1 MITNNT
7 YKAVELFAGIGGFRL
22 ACNHLN
28 IETIW
33 ANDRD
38 PTAIKVY
45 KSNFGKDSIV
55 EGDIWNLIE
64 SVPNHDLLTGGFP
77 CQPFSKAGKKQG
89 VQDYRG
95 TLFEAIVK
103 ILSIQRPKYF
113 VLENVSS
120 LLCLENGKNFQAILS
135 ALASLNYKIEWKV
148 FNALEFG
155 LPQNRERIVIV
166 GSRDAMYN
174 ESYFVSKEILL
185 QSSISV
191 LSKITSLDEWNII
204 NRDKL
209 FFGTWGMAYGDRY
222 ISCDIP
228 CAKNIHKLTLKSIL
242 QNEVN
247 ENFDFTEETEE
258 RIKNSVFVNRF
269 FNGVQILY
277 TQAGGARMGYSIFG
291 VDGIAPT
298 LTASSS
304 RHYERYKIGNMY
316 RRLTNVE
323 YARLQGFPD
332 NHCNAVSIYKQY
344 KLYGNAVPH
353 QIVQYVIEKLINEE
367 KTEINYPKQTLF

>member
-1 MITNNT
+1 MITHNT

-22 ACNHLN
+22 ACDNLD

-33 ANDRD
+33 ANDID

-55 EGDIWNLIE
+55 EGDIWNLIQ
-64 SVPNHDLLTGGFP
+64 SVPNHDILTGGFP

-103 ILSIQRPKYF
+103 ILSIKNPEYF

-120 LLCLENGKNFQAILS
+120 LLCLEKGKNFQAILS
-135 ALASLNYKIEWKV
+135 ALASLDYKVEWKV

-166 GSRDAMYN
+166 GSRNAKYN
-174 ESYFVSKEILL
+174 ESYFVSKENLS
-185 QSSISV
+185 QSSIDV
-191 LSKITSLDEWNII
+191 LSKIPSLDEWYSIHS
-204 NRDKL
+204 DKL
-209 FFGTWGMAYGDRY
+209 YFGTWGMANGDRY
-222 ISCDIP
+222 ISCDVQ
-228 CAKNIHKLTLKSIL
+228 CKGNIHKVTLKSIL

-247 ENFDFTEETEE
+247 EDFDFTSETEK
-258 RIKNSVFVNRF
+258 RIKDSVFINRF
-269 FNGVQILY
+269 YNGVQILY
-277 TQAGGARMGYSIFG
+277 NQAGGARMGYSIFG
-291 VDGIAPT
+291 VEGIAPT

-304 RHYERYKIGNMY
+304 RHYERYKIGNSY

-332 NHCNAVSIYKQY
+332 NHCNVVSIYKQY

-353 QIVQYVIEKLINEE
+353 QIVQYVIEKLIHQE
-367 KTEINYPKQTLF
+367 KKELNYPKQTLF

>member
-22 ACNHLN
+22 ACNNLN

-33 ANDRD
+33 ANDID

-174 ESYFVSKEILL
+174 ESYFVSKDILL

-228 CAKNIHKLTLKSIL
+228 CAKNIHQLTLKSIL

-247 ENFDFTEETEE
+247 EYFDFTEETEE

-277 TQAGGARMGYSIFG
+277 NQAGGARMGYSIFG

>member
-22 ACNHLN
+22 ACNNLN

-33 ANDRD
+33 ANDID

-222 ISCDIP
+222 ISCDTP

-247 ENFDFTEETEE
+247 EYFDFTEETEE

-277 TQAGGARMGYSIFG
+277 NQAGGARMGYSIFG

>member
-22 ACNHLN
+22 ACNNLN

-33 ANDRD
+33 ANDID

-209 FFGTWGMAYGDRY
+209 FFETWGMAYGDRY

-247 ENFDFTEETEE
+247 EYFDFTEETEE

-277 TQAGGARMGYSIFG
+277 NQAGGARMGYSIFG

>member
-22 ACNHLN
+22 ACNNLN
-28 IETIW
+28 IQTIW
-33 ANDRD
+33 ANDID

-174 ESYFVSKEILL
+174 ESYFVSKENLL

-247 ENFDFTEETEE
+247 EYFDFTEETEE

-277 TQAGGARMGYSIFG
+277 NQAGGARMGYSIFG

>member
-22 ACNHLN
+22 ACNNLN

-33 ANDRD
+33 ANDID

-247 ENFDFTEETEE
+247 EYFDFTEETEE

-277 TQAGGARMGYSIFG
+277 NQAGGARMGYSIFG
-291 VDGIAPT
+291 IDGIAPT

>member
-22 ACNHLN
+22 ACNNLN

-33 ANDRD
+33 ANDID

-247 ENFDFTEETEE
+247 EYFDFTEETEE

-277 TQAGGARMGYSIFG
+277 NQAGGARMGYSIFG

>member
-1 MITNNT
+1 MINNNT

-22 ACNHLN
+22 ACNNLN

-33 ANDRD
+33 ANDID

-247 ENFDFTEETEE
+247 EYFDFTEETEE

-277 TQAGGARMGYSIFG
+277 NQAGGARMGYSIFG

>member
-22 ACNHLN
+22 ACNNLN

-33 ANDRD
+33 ANDID

-135 ALASLNYKIEWKV
+135 ALSSLNYKIEWKV

-222 ISCDIP
+222 ISCDTP

-247 ENFDFTEETEE
+247 EYFDFTEETEE

-277 TQAGGARMGYSIFG
+277 NQAGGARMGYSIFG

>member
-22 ACNHLN
+22 ACNNLN

-33 ANDRD
+33 ANDID

-174 ESYFVSKEILL
+174 ESYFASKEILL
-185 QSSISV
+185 QSSTSV

-247 ENFDFTEETEE
+247 EYFDFTEETEE

-277 TQAGGARMGYSIFG
+277 NQAGGARMGYSIFG

>member
-22 ACNHLN
+22 ACNNLN

-33 ANDRD
+33 ANDID

-120 LLCLENGKNFQAILS
+120 LLCLEKGKNFQAILS

-222 ISCDIP
+222 ISCDTP

-247 ENFDFTEETEE
+247 EYFDFTEETEE

-277 TQAGGARMGYSIFG
+277 NQAGGARMGYSIFG

>member
-22 ACNHLN
+22 ACNNLN

-33 ANDRD
+33 ANDID

-174 ESYFVSKEILL
+174 ESYFVSKENLL

-247 ENFDFTEETEE
+247 EYFDFTEETEE

-277 TQAGGARMGYSIFG
+277 NQAGGARMGYSIFG